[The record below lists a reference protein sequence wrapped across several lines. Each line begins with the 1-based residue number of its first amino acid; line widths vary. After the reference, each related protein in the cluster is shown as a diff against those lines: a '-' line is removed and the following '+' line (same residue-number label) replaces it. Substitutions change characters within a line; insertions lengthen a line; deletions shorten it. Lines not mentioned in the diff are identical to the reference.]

1 MNLQDLCNKYN
12 LSKEAYEHLKIEVS
26 NTRKG
31 MSFRVMRDWVNHDYF
46 IFKNLKAIEI

>member
-1 MNLQDLCNKYN
+1 MNLKDLCSKYD

-26 NTRKG
+26 KTRKG
-31 MSFRVMRDWVNHDYF
+31 MPFRVMRDWINDDYF